1 MNKKLN
7 NKKILIM
14 ICLGLFIIILL
25 FFLLFNHNKKNQ
37 LEKTSLRLKWVSQA
51 QFAGYYSAQ
60 KEEYYKEEGLEVQ
73 IDPAGPN
80 ISPIQS
86 VVSGINEFGIAGA
99 EQIITAIDN
108 NVPIVAIAVI
118 YRETPEALV
127 SKKSLNITTPKD
139 LIGKTVGVVYD
150 NDENLYRLFLK
161 KNGID
166 EKSIKE
172 VPAITG
178 ISQVMTDQVD
188 AKMAY
193 EMNDAVLLTIEGE
206 EVNILKF
213 REYGVKVYADTIF
226 TTKEMV
232 EKHPEKVK
240 KFLKASIKGWEYA
253 INNPEESVSQLLEI
267 NPTLNY
273 EHQLGYLKGSIPLI
287 MTDAQIGVS
296 NIEVWENMI
305 DNLYE
310 NKMIKKQIDASSV
323 FTNEY
328 IK

>member
-1 MNKKLN
+1 MN
-7 NKKILIM
+7 NKRKL
-14 ICLGLFIIILL
+14 IIIGLSLGIIVLL
-25 FFLLFNHNKKNQ
+25 AFLLLKFTKNEQ
-37 LEKTSLRLKWVSQA
+37 LERTSLRLKWVSQA

-60 KEEYYKEEGLEVQ
+60 KQGYYEKEGLSVT

-108 NVPIVAIAVI
+108 GVPIVAIAVI

-127 SKKSLNITTPKD
+127 SKKSLNITNPKD

-178 ISQVMTDQVD
+178 ISQVMTGQVD

-193 EMNDAVLLTIEGE
+193 EMNDAVLLTLEGE

-226 TTKEMV
+226 TTKDMI
-232 EKHPEKVK
+232 EKHPDKVR
-240 KFLKASIKGWEYA
+240 KFLKASIKGWKYA
-253 INNPEESVSQLLEI
+253 INNPEKSVSQLIEI
-267 NPTLNY
+267 NPALNY

-287 MTDAQIGVS
+287 MTDTEIGVS
-296 NIEVWENMI
+296 NAEIWENMI

-323 FTNEY
+323 FTNEFL
-328 IK
+328 K